1 MSRGGG
7 MGALGAGCY
16 SPLEIKAL
24 MLIFAFE
31 LDPNILEEMEK
42 LAKKHKIWRRE
53 GDYRNTKILDGDS
66 WEFFIKFWN
75 WNYISAHG
83 YMTSPRGFY
92 KGLEEF
98 LAPFVDKYVQT
109 NRKSWFTFI

>member
-1 MSRGGG
+1 

-66 WEFFIKFWN
+66 WEFFIKFSN
-75 WNYISAHG
+75 
-83 YMTSPRGFY
+83 
-92 KGLEEF
+92 
-98 LAPFVDKYVQT
+98 
-109 NRKSWFTFI
+109 